1 MGPRPL
7 PLHLARAMTV
17 WTSSLAALPN
27 AKIGSLPW
35 SPALAARAKNLES
48 ELASANPEAL
58 TSAVAAETRRRLG
71 AMMAGIEAYRIH
83 PYRRTLRDPVV
94 IWRDG
99 STRLLDYSAR
109 RRDKDQAIP
118 VLFVPS
124 LVNRYYI
131 LDLSRRRSLMRW
143 LASKGL
149 RPLLVDWGPP
159 GAAEN
164 RFDVAD
170 YIINR
175 LEPALDA
182 ARTLAGGPVTVA
194 GYCMGGL
201 LALALGLRRPN
212 DVGALAL
219 LATPWNF
226 HIAGD
231 AHVRLL
237 RAMAPAFDGSAR
249 EVLDGLLALFSE
261 LPIDVLQ
268 ALFTWSNPS
277 MVSDKFRAFAG
288 IDTDSRRA
296 EDFVAL
302 EDWLND
308 GVALTTGVARDCLTG
323 WYGENRPAQ
332 GQWRV
337 AGKVINPGQLTVPS
351 LVALPRRDR
360 IVAPASAAALADA
373 LDTGPGDCQ
382 RLTPPLGHI
391 GMVVGAAAPKTLWR
405 PLAEWLRG
413 AGQ

>member
-1 MGPRPL
+1 
-7 PLHLARAMTV
+7 MTV

-27 AKIGSLPW
+27 AKVGSLPW

-83 PYRRTLRDPVV
+83 PYRRTLRDPAV
-94 IWRDG
+94 IWREG

-124 LVNRYYI
+124 LVNRSYI

-170 YIINR
+170 YIIKR

-201 LALALGLRRPN
+201 LALALGLR
-212 DVGALAL
+212 
-219 LATPWNF
+219 
-226 HIAGD
+226 
-231 AHVRLL
+231 
-237 RAMAPAFDGSAR
+237 
-249 EVLDGLLALFSE
+249 
-261 LPIDVLQ
+261 
-268 ALFTWSNPS
+268 
-277 MVSDKFRAFAG
+277 
-288 IDTDSRRA
+288 
-296 EDFVAL
+296 
-302 EDWLND
+302 
-308 GVALTTGVARDCLTG
+308 
-323 WYGENRPAQ
+323 
-332 GQWRV
+332 
-337 AGKVINPGQLTVPS
+337 
-351 LVALPRRDR
+351 
-360 IVAPASAAALADA
+360 
-373 LDTGPGDCQ
+373 
-382 RLTPPLGHI
+382 
-391 GMVVGAAAPKTLWR
+391 
-405 PLAEWLRG
+405 
-413 AGQ
+413 